1 MSAREDFWDSGLP
14 FISDSAD
21 RRVDWTDVGLLGLG
35 TVLTSF
41 FESVADLVAT
51 LWDVIVIDRVNAV
64 ADAYTGYVQGT
75 FVQSIFAIDT
85 SSATSFAAETGLLGS
100 IVLLAAGGF
109 LVAWAVGVV
118 LDE

>member
-1 MSAREDFWDSGLP
+1 MSARDDFWDSGLP
-14 FISDSAD
+14 FISDRAD

-75 FVQSIFAIDT
+75 FAQSIFAIDF
-85 SSATSFAAETGLLGS
+85 SSATSFATETGLLGS

-118 LDE
+118 TSE